1 MDRKNDEL
9 VMLAM
14 CLKCT
19 GMKLID
25 EEDGEDIF
33 DVSLHLWDQQ
43 DNGHFKIPMLKR
55 NTDMFKVGNFYSSVA
70 GRFGHWP
77 AALSRCRGDTLRG
90 SLRTMAG
97 PASRT
102 VWP

>member
-1 MDRKNDEL
+1 MTESTNDEL

-55 NTDMFKVGNFYSSVA
+55 NTDMFKVGNFYSMTFEEVT
-70 GRFGHWP
+70 P
-77 AALSRCRGDTLRG
+77 EELSTDD
-90 SLRTMAG
+90 
-97 PASRT
+97 
-102 VWP
+102 